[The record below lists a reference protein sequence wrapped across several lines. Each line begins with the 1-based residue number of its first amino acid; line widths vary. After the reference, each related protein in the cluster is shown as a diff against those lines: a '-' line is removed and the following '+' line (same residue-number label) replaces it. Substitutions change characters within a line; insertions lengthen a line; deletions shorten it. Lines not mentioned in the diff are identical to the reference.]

1 MPDHLLKFT
10 SIITA
15 SPIKNRSD
23 LVAEKTVNIK
33 RISPIEQEMFTSRV
47 SRKPIMAYQ
56 DEDVEDRTGDI
67 LRSIAELPKML
78 PVTHSKATTVADSFN
93 LEDPK
98 KELEGWLA
106 RIHGYIRQWPIWNQV
121 FARGLVRKVQSLFPS
136 SQITLYAIEC
146 EYGKIYCEHIYCV

>member
-1 MPDHLLKFT
+1 MLLIWELLIFNLDT
-10 SIITA
+10 VSIVTA
-15 SPIKNRSD
+15 SPIKNTTNA
-23 LVAEKTVNIK
+23 VAEKTVNIK
-33 RISPIEQEMFTSRV
+33 RIIPIEQETFTSRA
-47 SRKPIMAYQ
+47 SRKPLMAYQ

-98 KELEGWLA
+98 KELEGWVA

-121 FARGLVRKVQSLFPS
+121 FAHGLVRKVQSLFPG

-146 EYGKIYCEHIYCV
+146 EYRKI